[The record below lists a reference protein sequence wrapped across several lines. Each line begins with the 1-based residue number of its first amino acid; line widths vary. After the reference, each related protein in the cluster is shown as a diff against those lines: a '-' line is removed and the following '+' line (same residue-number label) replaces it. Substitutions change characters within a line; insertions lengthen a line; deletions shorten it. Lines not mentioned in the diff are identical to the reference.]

1 MNNDFFPVYIGYD
14 SREDIAYRVCEYSI
28 YKNSATAEVKSLN
41 QSKLRRDG
49 LYSRDIDQL
58 GSTEFTFTRFLV
70 PTLSNFQGWALFC
83 DCDFVW
89 DGDIQEVFEQA
100 DPRFAVMVVKH
111 VGKIGVQ

>member
-58 GSTEFTFTRFLV
+58 GSTELRL
-70 PTLSNFQGWALFC
+70 LEHAS
-83 DCDFVW
+83 
-89 DGDIQEVFEQA
+89 
-100 DPRFAVMVVKH
+100 
-111 VGKIGVQ
+111 